1 MILATEGIE
10 GVTFT
15 GGEPFAQARALAQL
29 AQRVRTQ
36 GLSVFLF
43 TGYELP
49 ELTQP
54 QHRELLALADVV
66 VTGRFIDAKRT
77 SGAVW
82 RGSTNQEVHFL
93 SRRYGPESMLEAGAI
108 EFHLGSGSAPTI
120 TGFPVDDSWRYPF
133 DGLG

>member
-29 AQRVRTQ
+29 ARMVRTQ

-43 TGYELP
+43 TGYELT
-49 ELTQP
+49 ELIQP

-66 VTGRFIDAKRT
+66 VTGRYVDAKRT
-77 SGAVW
+77 SGYAW

-93 SRRYGPESMLEAGAI
+93 SRRYGPESMQEAGAL
-108 EFHLGSGSAPTI
+108 EFHLGGGSAPTI
-120 TGFPVDDSWRYPF
+120 TGFPVDDSWRHPF